1 MSCPPNFGYNSLFGN
16 KPPTFGYNSLTGNT
30 YVPTPPVTPSA
41 PLDSV
46 QFNNNGNFGGDS
58 NFIYDGVGTLF
69 VPSIKPD
76 TIKDG
81 TNSVGTAG
89 QFLTSTGS
97 GLEFVNVPSATT
109 PNKSILFNDSGVISG
124 DSDFTFDK
132 LTNDVNLNGRLA
144 IGTTSAPA
152 NALDIVGVNPIIS
165 SRTTSDTCEF
175 ILRNSTATQ
184 IKRFRILLNGPANTT
199 DLYSQQDG
207 VLYRP
212 FRFNPIAPSGEA
224 RISIGTNDAN
234 ASGIQL
240 SNHTTNR
247 KIILFQSST
256 TNNEHQYFGLGINS
270 ATFRYQIGGTGDSHV
285 FFAAT
290 GSTSSNELFRV
301 NGDSTVQIGTNTNSR
316 LTISKAAL
324 GSSAPNTV
332 ASAQYLKL
340 GGTEIRT
347 GSYRLIGFGYNTGTN
362 NQPAYIGYFENNQA
376 ADSHGSLVFGTR
388 PTTTN
393 VVPTER
399 MRISP
404 NGNVSIGNT
413 NSTFAL
419 EVTGTVRSTASRPDT
434 ILDTSNSAGTARQ
447 VLSST
452 GTSIQWTDPRGISY
466 TGVVNTF
473 FSRLDFD
480 TMIVA
485 AGVMKFEINFSATAT
500 TNGTN
505 IISGPFFI
513 TTRLVGG
520 VNTCEITTSI
530 SSIPGFINQQVRFR
544 DSGGLYST
552 TVPFASVSSYTISVQ
567 VTSWASPWSTYEM
580 YINRIF

>member
-109 PNKSILFNDSGVISG
+109 PNKSILFNNSGVISG
-124 DSDFTFDK
+124 DPQFTFDE
-132 LTNDVNLNGRLA
+132 LTNNVILNGRLA
-144 IGTTSAPA
+144 IGTTSNPA
-152 NALDIVGVNPIIS
+152 YALDIVGNNPEIQC
-165 SRTTSDTCEF
+165 RTTSDTSEF
-175 ILRNSTATQ
+175 QLRNSTAPQ
-184 IKRFRILLNGPANTT
+184 FKRFRILLNGPANTT

-212 FRFNPIAPSGEA
+212 FRFNPIASLGEA

-240 SNHTTNR
+240 SNHVTNR
-247 KIILFQSST
+247 KIILFQS
-256 TNNEHQYFGLGINS
+256 TNNEHQYFGFGVNA
-270 ATFRYQIGGTGDSHV
+270 ATFRYQINGTSDSHV

-290 GSTSSNELFRV
+290 GTTTSNELFRV
-301 NGDSTVQIGTNTNSR
+301 NGDSTVQIGINTNSR

-340 GGTEIRT
+340 GGTEFRT

-376 ADSHGSLVFGTR
+376 ADTHGSLVFGTR

-413 NSTFAL
+413 NSTFPL

-434 ILDTSNSAGTARQ
+434 ILDTSNSAGTAGQ

-466 TGVVNTF
+466 TGVVNTSL
-473 FSRLDFD
+473 SRLEFD

-485 AGVMKFEINFSATAT
+485 AGGMMFETNFSATET
-500 TNGTN
+500 TNLTN
-505 IISGPFFI
+505 IISGRFFI

-520 VNTCEITTSI
+520 VNTCEITTSF
-530 SSIPGFINQQVRFR
+530 SSIPGIIQQQVRFR
-544 DSGGLYST
+544 DSGGLYSIN
-552 TVPFASVSSYTISVQ
+552 VPFASVSSYTISVQ
-567 VTSWASPWSTYEM
+567 VTSWTSLWSTYEM
-580 YINRIF
+580 YIKRIF